1 MMSTRW
7 WPGFERFKAAAERRP
22 ASACADFAV
31 PGTPYAMNPFA
42 HHAPDGSRR
51 VMDEILNVGF
61 FVFHSAWMLFNC
73 VGWIWKRTRRWQLV
87 TVSLTAMSW
96 FGLGLWYGWGYC
108 PCTDWHWQVRARL
121 GYLDPPSYIQLL
133 TRELIGVDL
142 GPALTNVVAV
152 VTLTAVSA
160 IGVVLTIRD
169 RRSAATAP
177 RT

>member
-1 MMSTRW
+1 MS
-7 WPGFERFKAAAERRP
+7 
-22 ASACADFAV
+22 SAQPPIQSTCAWTWVRAGPSAV
-31 PGTPYAMNPFA
+31 PGYPVRDESLLEA
-42 HHAPDGSRR
+42 HARDGCCR
-51 VMDEILNVGF
+51 VMDDLLNVGF
-61 FVFHSAWMLFNC
+61 FVFHSAWIFFNC

-152 VTLTAVSA
+152 VTLTTVSA
-160 IGVVLTIRD
+160 ISVVLTIRD
-169 RRSAATAP
+169 RRSAAAAP